1 MTSDHRADDAKH
13 SVTIKGRYRVIGP
26 GVVSSAAIT
35 YVAEDVTNRRT
46 VALSVLRA
54 DAAAD
59 AEFVK
64 AVREQAYRLAKPAC
78 HHRALVRV
86 HDTGTTDDGA
96 LFVAL
101 EAVAGRSLRAVLDER
116 GPLAIHEGL
125 RLAIDI
131 GEGLETLH
139 RSGIVYGELR
149 PEAVVVVTDE
159 TGRDVVKLV
168 GVELA
173 AARRTTADPRTLDEA
188 VVTYLAPE
196 QIARAET
203 TEAADVYALGLLIT
217 ELLTGH
223 RPDGAR
229 GASGL
234 PPGIARIVA
243 KALEEGPERRY
254 SSISLMLNDLW
265 SAESEPLPHSRSSA
279 GLTAPKAN
287 AIDDRRPATRRPA
300 LKDVGMAT
308 ALVAGLVLIGVTAWT
323 VRADRLSRSVSS
335 ETEPIV
341 AASPV
346 SPAQTTPVP
355 VAPTPIAQ
363 PATVLAEPAPPVAPP
378 APASEPVRSAV
389 TTAREET
396 TTPPAAKAATVGAVV
411 RPSRVARQ
419 AERPRNAGQPS
430 TDGGDGTAIID
441 WLLKG
446 GRSGG

>member
-1 MTSDHRADDAKH
+1 MTSDHRADDANH

-26 GVVSSAAIT
+26 GVASSGVIT

-59 AEFVK
+59 TEFVT

-96 LFVAL
+96 PFVAL
-101 EAVAGRSLRAVLDER
+101 EAVTGRSLRALLDER
-116 GPLAIHEGL
+116 GSLAVHDGL

-149 PEAVVVVTDE
+149 PESVILVSDE

-173 AARRTTADPRTLDEA
+173 AARRTPAGRRTRDDA
-188 VVTYLAPE
+188 VVAYLAPE

-203 TEAADVYALGLLIT
+203 TEAADVYALGLLIA
-217 ELLTGH
+217 ELLTGQ

-229 GASGL
+229 GASRL
-234 PPGIARIVA
+234 PPAIARIVA
-243 KALEEGPERRY
+243 KALEEGPGRRY
-254 SSISLMLNDLW
+254 PSISLMVNDLW
-265 SAESEPLPHSRSSA
+265 SAESEPLPQSSA
-279 GLTAPKAN
+279 RLTAPKAN
-287 AIDDRRPATRRPA
+287 AIAEHSAATRHRA
-300 LKDVGMAT
+300 RKDVGLAT
-308 ALVAGLVLIGVTAWT
+308 ALLVGLVLVGVTAWT

-335 ETEPIV
+335 ESEPIV

-346 SPAQTTPVP
+346 ASAPAPPVP

-363 PATVLAEPAPPVAPP
+363 PATVLAEPAPPVAAS
-378 APASEPVRSAV
+378 APASEPVRSPV
-389 TTAREET
+389 TPGREET
-396 TTPPAAKAATVGAVV
+396 VTAPAAKAATLGAVV
-411 RPSRVARQ
+411 RSSRVARQ
-419 AERPRNAGQPS
+419 AERPRNAAQPA
-430 TDGGDGTAIID
+430 TDGGDGIAIID

>member
-1 MTSDHRADDAKH
+1 MTSDHRADDAKD

-26 GVVSSAAIT
+26 GVASSAAIT

-59 AEFVK
+59 AEFVTT
-64 AVREQAYRLAKPAC
+64 VREQAYRLAKPAC
-78 HHRALVRV
+78 HHHALVRV
-86 HDTGTTDDGA
+86 HDTGTTDDGTP
-96 LFVAL
+96 FVAL
-101 EAVAGRSLRAVLDER
+101 EAVTGRSLRAVLDER
-116 GPLAIHEGL
+116 GPLAVHEGL

-149 PEAVVVVTDE
+149 PEALVLATDE

-168 GVELA
+168 GVELV
-173 AARRTTADPRTLDEA
+173 AARRTTAGRRTLDEA

-234 PPGIARIVA
+234 PPGIAPIVA
-243 KALEEGPERRY
+243 KALEEGPGRRY

-265 SAESEPLPHSRSSA
+265 SA
-279 GLTAPKAN
+279 
-287 AIDDRRPATRRPA
+287 
-300 LKDVGMAT
+300 
-308 ALVAGLVLIGVTAWT
+308 
-323 VRADRLSRSVSS
+323 
-335 ETEPIV
+335 
-341 AASPV
+341 
-346 SPAQTTPVP
+346 
-355 VAPTPIAQ
+355 
-363 PATVLAEPAPPVAPP
+363 
-378 APASEPVRSAV
+378 
-389 TTAREET
+389 
-396 TTPPAAKAATVGAVV
+396 
-411 RPSRVARQ
+411 
-419 AERPRNAGQPS
+419 
-430 TDGGDGTAIID
+430 
-441 WLLKG
+441 
-446 GRSGG
+446 